1 MASRC
6 RVSANFLGALLPS
19 AGSGAAGSGAAGSGV
34 AGSGAEGSGTVSTGS
49 AKRDDAAVRGAELI
63 CSKGSGQV
71 WDA

>member
-6 RVSANFLGALLPS
+6 RASANFLGALLPS
-19 AGSGAAGSGAAGSGV
+19 AGSGAAGSGV
-34 AGSGAEGSGTVSTGS
+34 AGSGAEGSGAVSTGS